1 MTDRLTILKVIQE
14 SAGPS
19 HYLVQFDCDECIS
32 IITRKQLLR
41 PSVAVVNGE
50 CWINWNG
57 EEYSAKVLAV
67 GDQAAMK
74 QAEADILNH
83 LHANDQQSSDERE
96 TAPPP
101 KRRRLGL
108 KTKRQGAKKEKS
120 KQSKRKQTRQAKQ
133 KSSTFQL
140 EIGSPAK
147 DSPGKGSPSKRSP
160 AKGSPSKDLPGK
172 GSPSK
177 RSPAMGL
184 SATSGL
190 QVQVHVFRM

>member
-1 MTDRLTILKVIQE
+1 MTHRQAYLKAIHD

-41 PSVAVVNGE
+41 PPVPVVDGE

-74 QAEADILNH
+74 QTEADILNR
-83 LHANDQQSSDERE
+83 LHQSDQQSSDEDE

-101 KRRRLGL
+101 KKRQLGL
-108 KTKRQGAKKEKS
+108 K
-120 KQSKRKQTRQAKQ
+120 
-133 KSSTFQL
+133 
-140 EIGSPAK
+140 
-147 DSPGKGSPSKRSP
+147 
-160 AKGSPSKDLPGK
+160 
-172 GSPSK
+172 
-177 RSPAMGL
+177 M
-184 SATSGL
+184 
-190 QVQVHVFRM
+190 

>member
-50 CWINWNG
+50 CWVNWNG

-83 LHANDQQSSDERE
+83 LHASNPVMRERLLRPQRE
-96 TAPPP
+96 DGLAL
-101 KRRRLGL
+101 KRNARVLRR
-108 KTKRQGAKKEKS
+108 KNRNSQRRS
-120 KQSKRKQTRQAKQ
+120 KHVRLNK
-133 KSSTFQL
+133 
-140 EIGSPAK
+140 SPA
-147 DSPGKGSPSKRSP
+147 
-160 AKGSPSKDLPGK
+160 
-172 GSPSK
+172 
-177 RSPAMGL
+177 L
-184 SATSGL
+184 SSW
-190 QVQVHVFRM
+190 R